1 MMPIPLDFL
10 FSDRTLAFV
19 LPERVLNCDDPD
31 QETAAE
37 RIAEN
42 PDRDRTEN

>member
-1 MMPIPLDFL
+1 MPIPLDFL
-10 FSDRTLAFV
+10 FSDRTLDFV
-19 LPERVLNCDDPD
+19 LPERLRQKTPD

-37 RIAEN
+37 RNAEN